1 MIDSVVF
8 DIGNVLLRFDFG
20 VAIRRIAPFCSLSPA
35 EIGAAIEPMKL
46 DLESGRIGGDA
57 FLNEAAA
64 RIGFKAPI
72 GELRRAWQEIFEPI
86 ELTHQLVHRW
96 KGAKGLFLLSNTN
109 DLHAEYFL
117 SKFPVFEAFENAVY
131 SHEAGVMKPDPD
143 IYAQAIS
150 KFEVD
155 PARTLFIDDL
165 APNIEAARVAGFH
178 VHQYNEAQH
187 ERLLEHAVDL
197 GLV

>member
-20 VAIRRIAPFCSLSPA
+20 VAIRRIAPFCSLSPVQ
-35 EIGAAIEPMKL
+35 IGAAIEPMKV
-46 DLESGRIGGDA
+46 DLESGRIGGDD

-72 GELRRAWQEIFEPI
+72 GELRMAWQEIFEPI

-96 KGAKGLFLLSNTN
+96 RGTKGLFLLSNTN
-109 DLHAEYFL
+109 GLHTEYFL
-117 SKFPVFEAFENAVY
+117 SRFPVFQAFQNAVY

-150 KFEVD
+150 KFGVD
-155 PARTLFIDDL
+155 PSRTLFIDDL
-165 APNIEAARVAGFH
+165 APNIEAARAAGFH
-178 VHQYNEAQH
+178 VHQYNEVRH
-187 ERLLEHAVDL
+187 ERLLEQAAEL
-197 GLV
+197 GLI